1 MHFLRH
7 PSPDYWVGLEE
18 HRLEGER
25 EEGRFAWR
33 RGEEDGE
40 TAFTWRRGEEDGELG
55 GGEGNG
61 EDYDDCYCED
71 CVVSGHTVW
80 KYFGCS

>member
-25 EEGRFAWR
+25 EESGFA
-33 RGEEDGE
+33 
-40 TAFTWRRGEEDGELG
+40 WRRGEEDGELG

-80 KYFGCS
+80 KYFGWS